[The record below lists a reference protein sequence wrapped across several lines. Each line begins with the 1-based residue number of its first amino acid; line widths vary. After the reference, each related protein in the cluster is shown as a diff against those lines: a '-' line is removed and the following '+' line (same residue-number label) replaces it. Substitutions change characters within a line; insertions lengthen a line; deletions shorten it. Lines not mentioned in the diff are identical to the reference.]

1 MKLVRISLAVVT
13 LVASFLIIP
22 TAFADVKVAEC
33 AEFRNP
39 TSSASAT
46 TITLR
51 VDVYAKCT
59 EEQLG
64 RGKGQKP
71 LYEMPDEESLF
82 NLSSCSGPSIT
93 QLVGNGWLGTATCSL
108 RIGSNTLPSPRVGAT
123 STTIKMWFAWDFS
136 TKSISVPHIAI
147 PAPTNN
153 GWGGSSSG
161 SSGGSST
168 GSSTPTAK
176 NCTSAPETPT
186 LSITWN
192 EKGPLFKFA
201 PASRGNSATLLD
213 WNYALYDSLKSA
225 WDPWTSWKE
234 IYPAAPGEHQAV
246 AVADKTKIAFSV
258 YATNACGSS
267 GQAREIASNTGVPL
281 APLIADEIAL
291 ILRDSTRVE
300 VGELLDIYGIVKSK
314 LLLPLSAKSATPS
327 YCEVLSNGQVRML
340 SSGDCQLQVFSTS
353 FQEKA
358 GSPVVLFKVTIKPN
372 RVAQVIPDLN
382 INQSY
387 DVSKSPLTLELLTDA
402 KLRVGFAALTD
413 ETCFVAGGSLIFR
426 TRGFCQIRA
435 TQDGDENTLPAETR
449 LFSIQITQ
457 SKSTITCFK
466 GKLTKRVTAINPK
479 CPAGYKV
486 KK

>member
-1 MKLVRISLAVVT
+1 MKLMRIILATVS
-13 LVASFLIIP
+13 LVALFSFIP
-22 TAFADVKVAEC
+22 TAYADSKVADC

-39 TSSASAT
+39 TSTASAT

-51 VDVYAKCT
+51 VDVYALCSV
-59 EEQLG
+59 EQLG
-64 RGKGQKP
+64 RGKGQSP
-71 LYEMPDEESLF
+71 LYEMPQEESLF

-93 QLVGNGWLGTATCSL
+93 QRVGNGWLGTATCSL
-108 RIGSNTLPSPRVGAT
+108 RVGSNTLPSPRTGAT

-161 SSGGSST
+161 SSGGSSG
-168 GSSTPTAK
+168 GSSAPVVK

-192 EKGPLFKFA
+192 EKGPLFKFS
-201 PASRGNSATLLD
+201 PASNGNSATLLD
-213 WNYALYDSLKSA
+213 WNYALYDSVKSA

-234 IYPAAPGEHQAV
+234 IYPAASGEHQAV
-246 AVADKTKIAFSV
+246 VIPDKSKIAFAV

-267 GQAREIASNTGVPL
+267 VQAREVSSNTGVPL
-281 APLIADEIAL
+281 APLVMDELTL
-291 ILRDSTRVE
+291 ILRDPTRVE
-300 VGELLDIYGIVKSK
+300 VGQQLDIYGITRSK
-314 LLLPLSAKSATPS
+314 LLLPLNAKSTTPN
-327 YCEVLSNGQVRML
+327 YCEVMSNGQVRML
-340 SSGDCQLQVFSTS
+340 SAGDCQLQVSSTS

-358 GSPVVLFKVTIKPN
+358 GSPAVNFKVTIKPN
-372 RVAQVIPDLN
+372 RVAQIVPNLN

-387 DVSKSPLTLELLTDA
+387 DISKSPITLELLTDV
-402 KLRVGFAALTD
+402 KLQVGFTALTD
-413 ETCFVAGGSLIFR
+413 ETCFVAGRSLVFR
-426 TRGFCQIRA
+426 TRGICQISA

-449 LFSIQITQ
+449 VFSIQITQ
-457 SKSTITCFK
+457 SKSTISCIK
-466 GKLTKRVTAINPK
+466 GKTNKKLTGYSPK